1 MEAKYYKTGKSL
13 IKVVKESPTIFSISK
28 FKIVDV
34 AKNEITYFEY
44 KSISFDDNGI
54 TEISEDI
61 WNKVKIPYE
70 TYINAFKE
78 TIEKNIT
85 L

>member
-28 FKIVDV
+28 FKMVDV

-44 KSISFDDNGI
+44 KTISFDDNGI

-78 TIEKNIT
+78 TIESI
-85 L
+85 

>member
-78 TIEKNIT
+78 TIESI
-85 L
+85 

>member
-61 WNKVKIPYE
+61 WNKVKIPYD
-70 TYINAFKE
+70 TYINTFKE
-78 TIEKNIT
+78 TIGG

>member
-1 MEAKYYKTGKSL
+1 MEVKYYKTGKSL

-28 FKIVDV
+28 FKIVDA

-44 KSISFDDNGI
+44 KTISFDDNGI

-78 TIEKNIT
+78 TIES
-85 L
+85 

>member
-54 TEISEDI
+54 AEISEDI

-78 TIEKNIT
+78 TIESI
-85 L
+85 

>member
-1 MEAKYYKTGKSL
+1 METKYYKTGKSL

-44 KSISFDDNGI
+44 KAISFNERGL
-54 TEISEDI
+54 TEISEEV

-70 TYINAFKE
+70 TYINTFKE
-78 TIEKNIT
+78 TIGG

>member
-1 MEAKYYKTGKSL
+1 MEAKYYKTSKSL

-44 KSISFDDNGI
+44 KTISFDDHGI

>member
-1 MEAKYYKTGKSL
+1 METKYYKTGKSL
-13 IKVVKESPTIFSISK
+13 IKVVKETPTIFSISK

-44 KSISFDDNGI
+44 KSISFVERGL
-54 TEISEDI
+54 TEISEDV
-61 WNKVKIPYE
+61 WNNVKIPYE

-78 TIEKNIT
+78 TIESI
-85 L
+85 

>member
-44 KSISFDDNGI
+44 KTISFDDNGI

-78 TIEKNIT
+78 TIESI
-85 L
+85 

>member
-61 WNKVKIPYE
+61 WDKVKIPYE

-78 TIEKNIT
+78 TIESI
-85 L
+85 